1 MSANR
6 HARDAGRLARTTL
19 DGRAGAEGDLRRMT
33 LAGVVALGALMSP
46 AHAVMTEAHVDA
58 RVRYQLL
65 SIAVEAGRACDW
77 PGADF
82 TARAV
87 KRREALADSMVARD
101 LSDPGD
107 LAAIRKRA
115 RRVFRTE
122 GCRSKAISDLV
133 ATVRASGFE

>member
-1 MSANR
+1 
-6 HARDAGRLARTTL
+6 
-19 DGRAGAEGDLRRMT
+19 MT
-33 LAGVVALGALMSP
+33 LAGVVALGALISP
-46 AHAVMTEAHVDA
+46 AHAVMAEAAVDA

-87 KRREALADSMVARD
+87 KRREALADRMVARD
-101 LSDPGD
+101 LSDAGD

-115 RRVFRTE
+115 RRVFRAE
-122 GCRSKAISDLV
+122 GCYSTAISELI
-133 ATVRASGFE
+133 ATVRTVEFE